1 MKAALFALTVAL
13 VATPA
18 WALDDKAICQA
29 PSGSGYAWNGQVD
42 ACTRLLNGWS
52 MTTEDRATT
61 HFNRARAYYDGEQF
75 SAAITDYSEAIRLD
89 PGRATAWYSRGA
101 VYSAMKIYTQA
112 IANYDEAI
120 RLNPSYANA
129 YLNRGAAYALGFDN
143 LEKAIEDFSAAIR
156 LAPDNAQAW
165 RNRSIAYSQLGDAE
179 RSAADAAEAARRGS

>member
-1 MKAALFALTVAL
+1 MQGSCSAWKSPGGDAGSADRFGQWRRPLPAPTMARHREIAMKAALFALTVAL

-120 RLNPSYANA
+120 RLNPS
-129 YLNRGAAYALGFDN
+129 
-143 LEKAIEDFSAAIR
+143 
-156 LAPDNAQAW
+156 
-165 RNRSIAYSQLGDAE
+165 
-179 RSAADAAEAARRGS
+179 